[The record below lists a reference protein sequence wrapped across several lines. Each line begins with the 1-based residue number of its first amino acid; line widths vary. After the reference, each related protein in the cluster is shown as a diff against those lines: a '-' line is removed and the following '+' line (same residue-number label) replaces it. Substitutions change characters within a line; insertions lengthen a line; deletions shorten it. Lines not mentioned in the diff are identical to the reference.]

1 VVTPSAGSASSLEDC
16 SCGSGITCVAKPT
29 GSLFEA
35 LSRDVFLG
43 GIPLTMYAFLEIGK
57 KRKDKKG
64 CDKTKQNNTKQD
76 RITQLDTTRQ
86 ETRQNKKMERKDATK
101 MP

>member
-1 VVTPSAGSASSLEDC
+1 VVTPSAGSASLLEDC
-16 SCGSGITCVAKPT
+16 SCDSGITCVAKPT

-35 LSRDVFLG
+35 LSRDVFLD
-43 GIPLTMYAFLEIGK
+43 GIPLTMYTSLEIGK
-57 KRKDKKG
+57 KRNDKKRY
-64 CDKTKQNNTKQD
+64 DKTKQNKTKQD
-76 RITQLDTTRQ
+76 RITKLDTTRQ